1 MRRLF
6 GLIGLFSLLLF
17 ASQWHVSPAQA
28 FQQVNFGFDNV
39 APPLTTGDERTSQTN
54 LWVLESQFKSLR
66 MRLVELPD
74 PKTGEMRKEPVVYL
88 VFRVINRGLGE
99 TKDENDT
106 DPTNKFDKEVAA
118 PQFVPEMSLVTNDN
132 DQQKIYSDV
141 IIPAAYKIILER
153 EKPKLPPG
161 VSLKNLVSIGG
172 NIPEITPPGANSK
185 QTKALYGVAMWRGV
199 DPEADYFTI
208 MMSGFSNGYKLV
220 RGPVDYPT
228 LVNRV
233 KDGKLTFSDQIWD
246 GKTIWKAASE
256 TYNLFNDRKPA
267 PADTASKIWFYT
279 TTHDRVTK
287 DEEKPIVWRKTLIQ
301 RFWRPGDGIDPQE
314 KEYKLKGEPE
324 WIYQPD
330 DVQIPVASPPNA
342 KAAPKKPLAAN
353 PPAAE
358 KAKPADDAPKAEAE
372 EKN

>member
-1 MRRLF
+1 MRRVL
-6 GLIGLFSLLLF
+6 GLIGLLSFLF
-17 ASQWHVSPAQA
+17 VSQWQASSAQA
-28 FQQVNFGFDNV
+28 FQQVTFGFDNV
-39 APPLTTGDERTSQTN
+39 APPVTTGDERTSQTN

-99 TKDENDT
+99 TKDESDT
-106 DPTNKFDKEVAA
+106 APTNKFDQEVAA
-118 PQFVPEMSLVTNDN
+118 PQFVPEMSLVTD
-132 DQQKIYSDV
+132 DDDIQKIYPDV
-141 IIPAAYKIILER
+141 ILPAAQKIILER
-153 EKPKLPPG
+153 EKAKLPPG
-161 VSLKNLVSIGG
+161 VTLKNLVDISGT
-172 NIPEITPPGANSK
+172 IPEITPPGANAK

-208 MMSGFSNGYKLV
+208 MISGFSNGYKLV
-220 RGPVDYPT
+220 RGPVDYST
-228 LVNRV
+228 LVDRV
-233 KDGKLTFSDQIWD
+233 KEGKLTFSDQIWD

-314 KEYKLKGEPE
+314 GEFKLKGEPE

-330 DVQIPVASPPNA
+330 DVQIPVAFPPNE
-342 KAAPKKPLAAN
+342 KVTPKKPLAAK
-353 PPAAE
+353 PAAAE
-358 KAKPADDAPKAEAE
+358 KAKPADDAPKAE
-372 EKN
+372 